1 MLNCMILSFQC
12 FGIKK
17 RNVVNSL
24 MVQWLELCIFT
35 ANSPG
40 SIPGQGIPQ
49 VEWSGKKKKMKI
61 EDLPLEMYYFFSL
74 NNENNVIETV
84 TK

>member
-17 RNVVNSL
+17 QKIVKSL
-24 MVQWLELCIFT
+24 MVQCLGLCAFT
-35 ANSPG
+35 ANSPC

-61 EDLPLEMYYFFSL
+61 EDLPLEMYYFFL
-74 NNENNVIETV
+74 F
-84 TK
+84 K